1 MMSHFVRV
9 FIWKSLLTILTQKE
23 INCVTLP
30 EVENLY
36 ERIFNGYDKRF
47 FPLLN
52 QSETVIVSVK
62 VSVVS
67 INKFDEISGDIDITV
82 VFNMIWEKK
91 RLTWTPSDFGG
102 KTSIL
107 IDPQD
112 IWKPQ
117 LLLLESFDS
126 VQDIG
131 QTPLF
136 IRLFSNSSV
145 FWSPAIVLSLSCTV
159 DVTYFPF
166 DIQICTMTIGGWAY
180 RHDEIALAVSNST
193 IDKSFYIENNQWDL
207 LNDSSLHNLT
217 TTDIAPS
224 FTIQLKLKRRSEFFV
239 VYIIIPLIFLGL
251 INNIVFSMPVASGE
265 RMSVAVT
272 IFLSFVVYLEMINN
286 NVPESSNPVA
296 FIYVY
301 VLFLLAYSCVI
312 LLACL
317 VSLRIYDKAEP
328 VPEKLKTVIKWL
340 RFRFLWRRNRSV
352 VPTSQENKE
361 DVNEVSELPKEDC
374 NDQNDDTAIEKV
386 TTINDITWNLV
397 GKTYDIYVSIILYT
411 CFAVMTGQTFFN
423 LSTNSSFL
431 RPF

>member
-1 MMSHFVRV
+1 MAHCLLV
-9 FIWKSLLTILTQKE
+9 FIWNLILTILTKKE

-36 ERIFNGYDKRF
+36 ERIFNGYDKRV

-52 QSETVIVSVK
+52 QSETVIVSVD
-62 VSVVS
+62 VLVVS
-67 INKFDEISGDIDITV
+67 INKFDEISGNIDITV
-82 VFNMIWEKK
+82 AFKLIWQEQ
-91 RLTWTPSDFGG
+91 RLTWIPSDFGG

-112 IWKPQ
+112 IWRPQ
-117 LLLLESFDS
+117 LLLRQSFDS

-131 QTPLF
+131 NTPLL
-136 IRLFSNSSV
+136 IRLFFNSSV
-145 FWSPAIVLSLSCTV
+145 YWFPATVMSVSCTV

-166 DIQICTMTIGGWAY
+166 DIQICNITIVGWVY
-180 RHDEIALAVSNST
+180 RNDEIVLSVSSST
-193 IDKSFYIENNQWDL
+193 IDKSFYIENTQWDL
-207 LNDSSLHNLT
+207 LNDSSLQNQT

-224 FTIQLKLKRRSEFFV
+224 FTIQLKLKRKSEFFV
-239 VYIIIPLIFLGL
+239 LYIIIPLIFLGL

-296 FIYVY
+296 YIYVY

-328 VPEKLKTVIKWL
+328 VPEKLKAVIKWL
-340 RFRFLWRRNRSV
+340 RFRCMWRKTCSV
-352 VPTSQENKE
+352 VPTSKENKE
-361 DVNEVSELPKEDC
+361 EIHEVSESPHEDFYDE
-374 NDQNDDTAIEKV
+374 NGDKAIEAV
-386 TTINDITWNLV
+386 TIVNDITWELV
-397 GKTYDIYVSIILYT
+397 GKTYDMYVPIILYM
-411 CFAVMTGQTFFN
+411 CFAVMTGQTFLN
-423 LSTNSSFL
+423 LYTNSSFL
-431 RPF
+431 R